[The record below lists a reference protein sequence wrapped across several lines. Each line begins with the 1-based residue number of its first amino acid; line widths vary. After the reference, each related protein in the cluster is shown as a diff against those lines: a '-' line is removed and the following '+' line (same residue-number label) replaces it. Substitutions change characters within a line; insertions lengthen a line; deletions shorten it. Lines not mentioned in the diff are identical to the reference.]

1 MGGLLY
7 KDFILVK
14 GKLNVWIMVVL
25 TVLFLVLRVQFP
37 GTEDLKGFI
46 VENDA
51 GEMVNILDTFFLMA
65 ETTMLLAGFLFINA
79 WCSKIVMSDEKNKIR
94 GYLSSMPFNKRSY
107 VASKYIFIG
116 ITAYVILSVYLV
128 WHVID
133 LAFMRPGHMM
143 EVSYLGAGFSLT
155 LISLMLF
162 VAALELPLYFLLGKG
177 KARLV
182 EISFMMFLGLL
193 ALGFLMFGDMNLLA
207 NIDIGVLIDW
217 ANAHEFELML
227 LSTLSPVIVVL
238 IYYASYRVTAHFYLR
253 KEEANE

>member
-7 KDFILVK
+7 KDFVSVK
-14 GKLNVWIMVVL
+14 GKFNIGLIAIF
-25 TVLFLVLRVQFP
+25 TVLFLILRVQFP
-37 GTEDLKGFI
+37 GTADTKGFI

-51 GEMVNILDTFFLMA
+51 GEMVNILDTFFLMG
-65 ETTMLLAGFLFINA
+65 EITVLLMGCYFINA
-79 WCSKIVMSDEKNKIR
+79 WCSKIVMSDEKNRIR
-94 GYLSSMPFNKRSY
+94 GYLSSMPLSKRSY

-128 WHVID
+128 WHVIN
-133 LAFMRPGHMM
+133 LAFTRPGHMM

-155 LISLMLF
+155 GISIMLF

-182 EISFMMFLGLL
+182 EISFMMFLGFLV
-193 ALGFLMFGDMNLLA
+193 LGFLMFGDINLIANWNILA
-207 NIDIGVLIDW
+207 LIDW

-238 IYYASYRVTAHFYLR
+238 IYYASYRMTAHFYLR
-253 KEEANE
+253 KEDANE

>member
-7 KDFILVK
+7 KDFISVK

-51 GEMVNILDTFFLMA
+51 GETVNILDTFFVIGEIIILM
-65 ETTMLLAGFLFINA
+65 MGSYFINA
-79 WCSKIVMSDEKNKIR
+79 WCSKIVMSDEKSKIR
-94 GYLSSMPFNKRSY
+94 GYLSSMPFNKKSY

-116 ITAYVILSVYLV
+116 IVAYVILSVYLV

-133 LAFMRPGHMM
+133 LAFMRPGHMI
-143 EVSYLGAGFSLT
+143 EVSYLGSGFSLT

-182 EISFMMFLGLL
+182 EVGFMMLLGFLT
-193 ALGFLMFGDMNLLA
+193 LGFLMFGDLNLISNF
-207 NIDIGVLIDW
+207 NILVLIDW